1 MNRRSF
7 LRRAGA
13 AALAVVAAPLFIPAE
28 RLDFGVPRPLAP
40 PAPQLVLPPASAH
53 VGLDMATLMAD
64 LSRGPQD
71 WATPY
76 PHRYL
81 GMPVAHKYDLPE
93 FLSTTI
99 KQERIGVSTLPPM
112 SGLDRETMRK
122 QAAEIAARINAQFD
136 RAFFDAMVGGDYW
149 PPPDAWA
156 GMGDIVDLPDLSR
169 AERQALYRQE
179 FPPQEPELR
188 SRRFDWGKGE
198 GARA

>member
-13 AALAVVAAPLFIPAE
+13 AALAVVAAPIFIPAE

-53 VGLDMATLMAD
+53 VGLDMVTLMAD

-99 KQERIGVSTLPPM
+99 KQERIGVSTLPPS
-112 SGLDRETMRK
+112 SGFDPEMVKRETERFTRRLHE
-122 QAAEIAARINAQFD
+122 ANERRLYDLF
-136 RAFFDAMVGGDYW
+136 VGGDYS

-156 GMGDIVDLPDLSR
+156 GVGDIVDLPDLSR

-188 SRRFDWGKGE
+188 SRRFDWVGRE
-198 GARA
+198 DRA